1 MKNQLLKFTVIICN
15 LLKIVYVV
23 SALAI
28 TFFFIHLQI
37 NKEFYTDKNI
47 QINFK
52 QKHGEFN
59 ISWDDKWGDSISKND
74 KEVFTL
80 KNLTPFSLYF
90 NYIKTILILGLLFIM
105 TLEFKKILNSVNS
118 LKTFEKDNIISFRKI
133 GKYLLIYFIVTSY
146 YVFRFKEGST
156 SSLDINLTP
165 LLLIFL
171 CFILSEIF
179 KEGNSLKQENELT
192 I

>member
-15 LLKIVYVV
+15 LLNIVYVV

-59 ISWDDKWGDSISKND
+59 ISWDDKWGDSISKKD
-74 KEVFTL
+74 KEVYTL
-80 KNLTPFSLYF
+80 KNLTLFSLYF
-90 NYIKTILILGLLFIM
+90 NYIQAIIILGLLFKIAQ
-105 TLEFKKILNSVNS
+105 EFKNILNSVNS

-146 YVFRFKEGST
+146 YVFKFKEGST

>member
-15 LLKIVYVV
+15 LLNIVYVV

-59 ISWDDKWGDSISKND
+59 ISWDDKWGDSISKKD
-74 KEVFTL
+74 KEVYTL
-80 KNLTPFSLYF
+80 KNLTLFSLYF
-90 NYIKTILILGLLFIM
+90 NYIQAIIILGLLFKIAQ
-105 TLEFKKILNSVNS
+105 EFKNILNSVNS

-156 SSLDINLTP
+156 STLDINFTP

>member
-15 LLKIVYVV
+15 LLNIVYVV

-59 ISWDDKWGDSISKND
+59 ISWDDKWGDSISKKD
-74 KEVFTL
+74 KEVYTL
-80 KNLTPFSLYF
+80 KNLTLFSLYF
-90 NYIKTILILGLLFIM
+90 NYIQAIIILGLLFKIAQ
-105 TLEFKKILNSVNS
+105 EFKNILNSVNS

>member
-37 NKEFYTDKNI
+37 NKDFYTNKNI

-74 KEVFTL
+74 KEVYTL
-80 KNLTPFSLYF
+80 KNLTLFSLYF
-90 NYIKTILILGLLFIM
+90 NYIQAIIILGLLFKIAQ
-105 TLEFKKILNSVNS
+105 EFKNILNSVNS